1 MGIQVNAIA
10 PGYMD
15 TPLNTAII
23 NDPKRNE
30 EITLRI
36 PAHRWGKPED
46 LIGTVIYLA
55 SQASD
60 YVTGAVI
67 PIDGGYLGR

>member
-1 MGIQVNAIA
+1 MNAIA

-15 TPLNTAII
+15 TPLNTTII
-23 NDPKRNE
+23 NDPERNR

-36 PAHRWGKPED
+36 PAHRWGLPED
-46 LIGTVIYLA
+46 LKGTVIYLA
-55 SQASD
+55 SGAAD
-60 YVTGAVI
+60 YVSGAII

>member
-1 MGIQVNAIA
+1 MADQER
-10 PGYMD
+10 Y
-15 TPLNTAII
+15 
-23 NDPKRNE
+23 R

-36 PAHRWGKPED
+36 PAHRWGQPED

-55 SQASD
+55 SRASD
-60 YVTGAVI
+60 YVSGAVI

>member
-1 MGIQVNAIA
+1 MNAIA

-15 TPLNTAII
+15 TALNTTLMA
-23 NDPKRNE
+23 DQERYR

-36 PAHRWGKPED
+36 PAHRWGQPED
-46 LIGTVIYLA
+46 LMGTVIYLA
-55 SQASD
+55 SRASD
-60 YVTGAVI
+60 YVSGAVI